1 MQLISKNLKKQKGQG
16 VMEYII
22 ICSLVGVFCLVAVRE
37 FGNNLKTRIKVMD
50 KKIGEISKSVK

>member
-1 MQLISKNLKKQKGQG
+1 MKKMANNLKKNKGQG

-37 FGNNLKTRIKVMD
+37 FGDNLKTRIKVMD
-50 KKIGEISKSVK
+50 KKVGEISRSVK